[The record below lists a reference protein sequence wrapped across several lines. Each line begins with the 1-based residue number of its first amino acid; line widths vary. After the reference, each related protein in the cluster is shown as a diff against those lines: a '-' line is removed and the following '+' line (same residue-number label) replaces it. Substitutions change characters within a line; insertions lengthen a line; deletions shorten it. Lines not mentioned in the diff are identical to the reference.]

1 MEVPTAF
8 DWLCLA
14 ELGEGQTERR
24 KLMSNNDNRV
34 LIRKGARPLAQNE
47 IDEVTGAVL
56 PSVLSV
62 LRTNSPSGSD
72 FTTDE

>member
-1 MEVPTAF
+1 MFSTDCAWPNWEKAK
-8 DWLCLA
+8 LK
-14 ELGEGQTERR
+14 RR
-24 KLMSNNDNRV
+24 KLMSNNNNRV

-47 IDEVTGAVL
+47 VDEVIGAAL

>member
-1 MEVPTAF
+1 MFSTDCAWPNWEKAK
-8 DWLCLA
+8 LK
-14 ELGEGQTERR
+14 RR
-24 KLMSNNDNRV
+24 KLMSNNNNRV

-47 IDEVTGAVL
+47 INEVIGAAL

>member
-1 MEVPTAF
+1 
-8 DWLCLA
+8 
-14 ELGEGQTERR
+14 
-24 KLMSNNDNRV
+24 MSNNDHRV
-34 LIRKGARPLAQNE
+34 LIRKGARPLTQNE
-47 IDEVTGAVL
+47 IDGVAGAAT

>member
-1 MEVPTAF
+1 MLF
-8 DWLCLA
+8 NWLCLA
-14 ELGEGQTERR
+14 GLGEGQLKRR

-34 LIRKGARPLAQNE
+34 LIRKGARPLTQNE
-47 IDEVTGAVL
+47 IDGVAGAIK

-62 LRTNSPSGSD
+62 IRTNSPSGSD

>member
-1 MEVPTAF
+1 
-8 DWLCLA
+8 
-14 ELGEGQTERR
+14 
-24 KLMSNNDNRV
+24 MSNHDNRV

-47 IDEVTGAVL
+47 VDEVTGAVL

>member
-1 MEVPTAF
+1 MGFRLVVP
-8 DWLCLA
+8 A
-14 ELGEGQTERR
+14 ESGEGQTERR
-24 KLMSNNDNRV
+24 KLMSNNNNRV

-47 IDEVTGAVL
+47 IDEVNGAAL